1 MTVRL
6 RGGRCVIAAAAAAAI
21 LLVRPGA
28 ATAAGDAALGEKIFL
43 RCKAC
48 HTVEAGSHKV
58 GPSLAGVFGRKA
70 GSAEG
75 FKYSEPMAKAD
86 IVWDDATLDA
96 YLANPKQYIP
106 GNRMAFP
113 GLSKEQDRA
122 NVIAYL
128 HQAAPP

>member
-1 MTVRL
+1 MTIRL
-6 RGGRCVIAAAAAAAI
+6 RGGRCVVAAAAAAAT
-21 LLVRPGA
+21 LLVSSGA
-28 ATAAGDAALGEKIFL
+28 ATAAGDAALGEKVFL

-48 HTVEAGSHKV
+48 HTLEAGAHKV

-96 YLANPKQYIP
+96 YLANPKKYIP

>member
-1 MTVRL
+1 LRERRL
-6 RGGRCVIAAAAAAAI
+6 MIAAAAAAAI
-21 LLVRPGA
+21 LLIRPGPVI
-28 ATAAGDAALGEKIFL
+28 AAGDAASGEKIFL

-48 HTVEAGSHKV
+48 HTLEAGTHKV
-58 GPSLAGVFGRKA
+58 GPSLAGVFGRKS

-75 FKYSEPMAKAD
+75 FKYSEPMAKAN

-96 YLANPKQYIP
+96 YLANPKKYVP

-113 GLSKEQDRA
+113 GLPKEQDRA

-128 HQAAPP
+128 HQASP